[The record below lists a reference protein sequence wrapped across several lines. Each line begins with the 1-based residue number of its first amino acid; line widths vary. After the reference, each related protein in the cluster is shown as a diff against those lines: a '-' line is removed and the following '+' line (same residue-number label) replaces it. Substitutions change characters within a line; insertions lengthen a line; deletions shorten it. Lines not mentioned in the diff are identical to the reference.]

1 MHQLLGLGIL
11 VLAEAALHPG
21 QLHDH
26 HELHHHQKKIVW
38 ASGLS
43 VHPRCSKTD
52 HYLDQYEIALISW
65 HETENKAFDPYL
77 ICHVPEE
84 GREALDDQ
92 IEERLQHL
100 ERMGA
105 KLIFHRLSF
114 IDRLAEKLQTEAE
127 EDSDPECI
135 AGTFL
140 RLEIPRILSGLPLQ
154 RHDRSYALY
163 TDQDILWWRKVS
175 MNEFMSSIPSS
186 KFSLAY
192 TGQVRREEGPLNT
205 GVLLV
210 NLPIYRKD
218 LPALPNFMFGDFQI
232 STAWDQGVLN
242 KFYDENV
249 GRLRWSVK
257 WNYRMFWDGKDHVA
271 IVHYWAIKPSDAL
284 DCWIKKRSLKKCP
297 DIDLGMIPDSLR
309 EKFQQQA
316 LKMAE
321 KDDHKLSFMKEV
333 MLKYKK
339 YEQLQ
344 PKLLK

>member
-218 LPALPNFMFGDFQI
+218 LPALLNFMFGDFQI

-242 KFYDENV
+242 KFYDE
-249 GRLRWSVK
+249 
-257 WNYRMFWDGKDHVA
+257 KDVLGWKGSCGHSPLLG
-271 IVHYWAIKPSDAL
+271 HQTFRCFGLL
-284 DCWIKKRSLKKCP
+284 DQ
-297 DIDLGMIPDSLR
+297 
-309 EKFQQQA
+309 E
-316 LKMAE
+316 
-321 KDDHKLSFMKEV
+321 EV
-333 MLKYKK
+333 L
-339 YEQLQ
+339 EEV
-344 PKLLK
+344 P